1 VNITPHSTCLR
12 LEYPTSDVDERVI
25 YVTSSAGA
33 FTTTEVEKIQA
44 RAIVVGASMRD
55 EVSLEVIEELA
66 QKKTILT
73 ADVQSFI
80 RVNDNGKL
88 VSKEWPEKQIKEDP
102 EQQLKKAGF
111 SLREV
116 KEMEEID
123 GIVEENIFEKVDDN
137 ELNKMIKFLQSQ
149 LIKTE
154 ERLNETIKVKKGLEE
169 IIEFFKKRKRT

>member
-1 VNITPHSTCLR
+1 MESKNKK
-12 LEYPTSDVDERVI
+12 
-25 YVTSSAGA
+25 
-33 FTTTEVEKIQA
+33 VEKFIQ
-44 RAIVVGASMRD
+44 IG
-55 EVSLEVIEELA
+55 ELA
-66 QKKTILT
+66 KKT
-73 ADVQSFI
+73 
-80 RVNDNGKL
+80 RVTPRTIKHYEDKGLLKPFKKTRGGFRLYQNDKVKL
-88 VSKEWPEKQIKEDP
+88 VKRIR
-102 EQQLKKAGF
+102 QLKKAGF

-169 IIEFFKKRKRT
+169 IIEFLKKRKRT

>member
-1 VNITPHSTCLR
+1 MENKK
-12 LEYPTSDVDERVI
+12 
-25 YVTSSAGA
+25 
-33 FTTTEVEKIQA
+33 EKEEKFIQ
-44 RAIVVGASMRD
+44 IG
-55 EVSLEVIEELA
+55 ELA
-66 QKKTILT
+66 KKARVTPRTIKHYEDKGLLKPFKKTQGGFRLYQ
-73 ADVQSFI
+73 DDKV
-80 RVNDNGKL
+80 KL
-88 VSKEWPEKQIKEDP
+88 VERIR
-102 EQQLKKAGF
+102 QLKKAGF

-169 IIEFFKKRKRT
+169 VIEFLKKRKRT